1 MYNPTDINFGMVS
14 QIRYSTQ
21 VVINIRMNYLP
32 KALLQSSD
40 CNDRCSNVLVSS
52 VLQGDQPVDI
62 VSSYIAGTQ
71 YNFNVNLRFS
81 KPYMNKFSLQIGVNP
96 KIGKYF
102 QGIAINKPFV
112 YDINPSQL
120 TLARNDVEDKL

>member
-1 MYNPTDINFGMVS
+1 MYNPTDINFGMIS

-21 VVINIRMNYLP
+21 VVINVKMNYLP
-32 KALLQSSD
+32 KALLQSTD

-52 VLQGDQPVDI
+52 VLQGDQPVGI
-62 VSSYIAGTQ
+62 ETSYIAGTQ
-71 YNFNVNLRFS
+71 YNFNINLRFS
-81 KPYMNKFSLQIGVNP
+81 KPYMNKFSLQVGINP
-96 KIGKYF
+96 KINKYF
-102 QGIAINKPFV
+102 QGIAINKPFI